1 MNERTNSDRRDS
13 ERRTDDDVIEVDRR
27 FSQRRS
33 GLDRREILS
42 GQTV

>member
-13 ERRTDDDVIEVDRR
+13 ERRTEDDVIEVDRR

-42 GQTV
+42 GQTA

>member
-13 ERRTDDDVIEVDRR
+13 ERRIEDDVIEVDRR

>member
-1 MNERTNSDRRDS
+1 MKQRINSDRRDS

-42 GQTV
+42 GQTA

>member
-1 MNERTNSDRRDS
+1 MKQRINSDRRDS
-13 ERRTDDDVIEVDRR
+13 ERRIDDDIIEVDRR

-42 GQTV
+42 GQTA

>member
-1 MNERTNSDRRDS
+1 MKQRTNSDRRDS
-13 ERRTDDDVIEVDRR
+13 DRRIQDDVIEVDRR

-42 GQTV
+42 AQTA

>member
-13 ERRTDDDVIEVDRR
+13 ERRTEDDVIEVDRR

-33 GLDRREILS
+33 GFDRREILS
-42 GQTV
+42 GQTA